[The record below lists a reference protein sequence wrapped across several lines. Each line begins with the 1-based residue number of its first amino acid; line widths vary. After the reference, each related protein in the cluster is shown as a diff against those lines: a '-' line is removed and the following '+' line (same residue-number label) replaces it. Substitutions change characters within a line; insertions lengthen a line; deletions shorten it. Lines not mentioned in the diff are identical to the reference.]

1 MGGKPPRN
9 EGSMSSGLLFD
20 TSVWIDFFSGIDT
33 NQTILLTKYI
43 ENDLSVFI
51 CPVIL
56 QEVLQGVG
64 NDEHYQ
70 KIKNSLLEFNIL
82 NEEPIEE
89 AIGAANIYR
98 KLRKKGLTIRK
109 SNDCLIA
116 WFSIKNSLEIVHNDR
131 DFDVILNNIELLR
144 I

>member
-1 MGGKPPRN
+1 MGGKPFRN
-9 EGSMSSGLLFD
+9 AGSMISGLLFD

-33 NQTILLTKYI
+33 NQTILLTKYL
-43 ENDLSVFI
+43 ENDLPVFI

-64 NDEHYQ
+64 NDKDYH
-70 KIKNSLLEFNIL
+70 KIKNSLLELNIL
-82 NEEPIEE
+82 NEDPLEA
-89 AIGAANIYR
+89 AIGAADIYR

-144 I
+144 M

>member
-1 MGGKPPRN
+1 M
-9 EGSMSSGLLFD
+9 
-20 TSVWIDFFSGIDT
+20 
-33 NQTILLTKYI
+33 
-43 ENDLSVFI
+43 
-51 CPVIL
+51 
-56 QEVLQGVG
+56 LQGVG

-82 NEEPIEE
+82 NEDPIEA

>member
-1 MGGKPPRN
+1 
-9 EGSMSSGLLFD
+9 MSSGLLFD
-20 TSVWIDFFSGIDT
+20 TSVWIDYFSGIDT
-33 NQTILLTKYI
+33 TQTILLTKHI
-43 ENDLSVFI
+43 ENDLPIFI

-64 NDEHYQ
+64 NDKDYH
-70 KIKNSLLEFNIL
+70 KIKNSFLELNIL
-82 NEEPIEE
+82 SEDPLEA
-89 AIGAANIYR
+89 AIGAADIYR

-116 WFSIKNSLEIVHNDR
+116 WFAIKNSLEIVHNDR
-131 DFDVILNNIELLR
+131 DFDMILDNIELLR

>member
-1 MGGKPPRN
+1 
-9 EGSMSSGLLFD
+9 
-20 TSVWIDFFSGIDT
+20 
-33 NQTILLTKYI
+33 
-43 ENDLSVFI
+43 
-51 CPVIL
+51 
-56 QEVLQGVG
+56 
-64 NDEHYQ
+64 
-70 KIKNSLLEFNIL
+70 L
-82 NEEPIEE
+82 NEDPIEAAIGA